1 MAVAELPSR
10 TMVLPHPGGRPST
23 RSTRV
28 GYAAWIP
35 LAGIL
40 IGIASLLYLAQ
51 TSEVA
56 NTGYSIQD
64 LQVQESNWEMR
75 NEQLSLQLDKARALS
90 EVQAQATS
98 RLHMVPA
105 NNPIFLKA
113 APVAEASPPT
123 ASSRGDS
130 RGLPTREKTASSNSD
145 PLAPIRSSLS
155 TLVSS
160 HLQLPKH

>member
-1 MAVAELPSR
+1 MAVAEVPSR
-10 TMVLPHPGGRPST
+10 TIVLPRPGSRPLN

-64 LQVQESNWEMR
+64 LQLQESNWEMR
-75 NEQLSLQLDKARALS
+75 NEQLTLQLDKARALPGI
-90 EVQAQATS
+90 QAQATG
-98 RLHMVPA
+98 RLGMVPA

-113 APVAEASPPT
+113 APVTGQSGSVASGPSVSPALAT
-123 ASSRGDS
+123 
-130 RGLPTREKTASSNSD
+130 EKKVSSNSN
-145 PLAPIRSSLS
+145 PLAAIRSSLS
-155 TLVSS
+155 SLLASRLQPSS
-160 HLQLPKH
+160 H